1 MEVTNHLL
9 IHLQGMPED
18 DDDHVDDG
26 HDGVDQSHH
35 GDAEDHDDDEKV
47 GCNSG

>member
-1 MEVTNHLL
+1 
-9 IHLQGMPED
+9 MPED

-47 GCNSG
+47 GCNSGWVQKRPKRWAAS